1 MNHLA
6 TPFRLFF
13 VGAGLIA
20 AILIPLWLLILTG
33 HASPSENLPP
43 LAWHA
48 HEMLFGYLGAV
59 LAGFLLTA
67 TVNWT
72 GIPTSGP
79 IGTAMLFSLWLLARI
94 VQSLHLS
101 IPGGDYLGL
110 VFFLGVALA
119 IGQAIVRSRRWRNIG
134 FPLLLVVLGAS
145 DLLIHLSAQGHI
157 DSIWGKRAIWLA
169 VDAIA
174 LIILIFGGRVVP
186 MFTKNKLGLGDP
198 RKKGLL
204 DYASLVALSALM
216 PIHALSLSPT
226 IEAGAWLVSGILI
239 LLRLYGWGGSK
250 ALKVPLLMVLHLG
263 WLLTGLGMIL
273 IAWVLFR
280 PGLMPYSSAL
290 HLLFIGG
297 FGSLSLGM
305 MARVTLGHTG
315 RTMSAGRPV
324 AVSFLAILLAAGI
337 RTLAPF
343 FPIEH
348 YSSLLW
354 GAGIAWSLG
363 FLLFVVTN
371 ISALLSRRADGK
383 PG

>member
-1 MNHLA
+1 
-6 TPFRLFF
+6 
-13 VGAGLIA
+13 
-20 AILIPLWLLILTG
+20 
-33 HASPSENLPP
+33 
-43 LAWHA
+43 
-48 HEMLFGYLGAV
+48 V

-79 IGTAMLFSLWLLARI
+79 VGTILLFSLWLLARV

-110 VFFLGVALA
+110 VFFLGAAIA
-119 IGQAIVRSRRWRNIG
+119 IGQAIVRARRWRNIG
-134 FPLLLVVLGAS
+134 FPLLLIVLGAS
-145 DLLIHLSAQGHI
+145 DLLVHLSADGHI
-157 DSIWGKRAIWLA
+157 ASIWSKRAIWLS

-174 LIILIFGGRVVP
+174 LIILIFGGRVIP
-186 MFTKNKLGLGDP
+186 MFTKNKLKLAPP
-198 RKKGLL
+198 RKKGLV
-204 DYASLVALSALM
+204 DYASLVAMSALM
-216 PIHALSLSPT
+216 AVHALSLSPT
-226 IEAGAWLVSGILI
+226 IEAWVWLLAGVLI

-250 ALKVPLLMVLHLG
+250 ALKVPLLMVLHIG

-305 MARVTLGHTG
+305 MARVSLGHTG

-324 AVSFLAILLAAGI
+324 AISFLAILLAAGI
-337 RTLAPF
+337 RTLAPL
-343 FPIEH
+343 FPVEH
-348 YSSLLW
+348 YSTLLW
-354 GAGIAWSLG
+354 GAAIAWSLG

-371 ISALLSRRADGK
+371 ISGLLSPRVDGK